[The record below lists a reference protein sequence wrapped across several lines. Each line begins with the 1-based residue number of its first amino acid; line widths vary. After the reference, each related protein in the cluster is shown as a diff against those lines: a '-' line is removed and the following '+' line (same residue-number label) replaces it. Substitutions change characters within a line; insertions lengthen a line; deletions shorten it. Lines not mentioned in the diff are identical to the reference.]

1 MSARRA
7 SLVDA
12 QQAAQTVTAALKA
25 LTARRAG
32 VDAPLDYARRVRNP
46 WTRDLAVELA
56 IEIDRAGSGSATH
69 RHEIS
74 GKIGTLNRALPE
86 LDVRLAEGGPYPVS
100 WRVYAADD
108 SALLDQPAV
117 ICAQW
122 RGQWPHLS
130 RACDDLAQARAG
142 LRVLVT
148 QADPAREIDGLDLV
162 TACAYRISAFA
173 PPGAP
178 VLLAFYGP
186 ADGWREESGFSVFHY
201 ASGDQAVTVLKTG

>member
-12 QQAAQTVTAALKA
+12 QQAEHCVQAALKA
-25 LTARRAG
+25 LRDRRAG
-32 VDAPLDYARRVRNP
+32 ADAPLDYARRVRNP

-56 IEIDRAGSGSATH
+56 LEIDRVIPGADTH

-74 GKIGTLNRALPE
+74 GKLGALNRVLP
-86 LDVRLAEGGPYPVS
+86 DMSARLAEGGPYPVS

-108 SALLDQPAV
+108 SALLEQPAV
-117 ICAQW
+117 IAAQW
-122 RGQWPHLS
+122 RGVWSHLS

-142 LRVLVT
+142 LRVLLT
-148 QADPAREIDGLDLV
+148 QADPDRDVDGLNLA
-162 TACAYRISAFA
+162 TACAYRISAYA
-173 PPGAP
+173 PPGEA

-186 ADGWREESGFSVFHY
+186 EGGWRDTAGFALY
-201 ASGDQAVTVLKTG
+201 RYRTGDQHPTRLETD